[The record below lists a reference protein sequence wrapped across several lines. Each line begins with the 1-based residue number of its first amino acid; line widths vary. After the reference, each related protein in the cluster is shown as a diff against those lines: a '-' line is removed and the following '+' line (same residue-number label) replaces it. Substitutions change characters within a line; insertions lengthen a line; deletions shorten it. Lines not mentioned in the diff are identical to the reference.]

1 MKTRLLTFL
10 LVGLF
15 CLSACI
21 APAVA
26 PAAEP
31 AAAEKVEPAPLRI
44 VTSFQIANLN
54 PVEEG
59 FWMPEFG
66 VAEMLMQF
74 RADGRYHPWL
84 LESLTTLDDL
94 TWQLTLR
101 PGLTFQNGKAVDAEA
116 VVACIMR
123 QMALSAS
130 AQGAIPPDATFEAT
144 GELVIT
150 VKTTQ
155 PFPALPG
162 ALSNEDIFMIYDVEA
177 VESVGEDWAALAGKG
192 IYTGPYQIVSLNEQ
206 ELLLERYDGYWQGTP
221 ALPGISIRFVTDPS
235 ARLLAVQ
242 NDEADIALYPPTAT
256 KPVVDNTPGIYF
268 NYGTPGTGGFMMVL
282 NLQQPPFDE
291 LAVRQAIIKAIDYA
305 EIAYEVFGGVFD
317 QATSWYAPIF
327 PWAINNQ
334 QTDVAAATKLLD
346 EAGWTLGTDG
356 IREKAGQKLQIQ
368 LIIYPQQP
376 DLVPMSNAVQSQLKA
391 VGIQVAIQSVD
402 DINAAMRES
411 SVPWNAGLIGNST
424 TSWGIP
430 EPILRRYYVTG
441 GDRNYGKFSNAEVD
455 TLAAELAT
463 TIDETR
469 RFAILERIQQ
479 IMVEEEPYAFNL
491 NMNKG
496 RVIVNERYKDYQPGF
511 ALYHVSWQT
520 QPAQG
525 Q

>member
-1 MKTRLLTFL
+1 
-10 LVGLF
+10 
-15 CLSACI
+15 
-21 APAVA
+21 
-26 PAAEP
+26 
-31 AAAEKVEPAPLRI
+31 
-44 VTSFQIANLN
+44 
-54 PVEEG
+54 
-59 FWMPEFG
+59 
-66 VAEMLMQF
+66 
-74 RADGRYHPWL
+74 
-84 LESLTTLDDL
+84 
-94 TWQLTLR
+94 
-101 PGLTFQNGKAVDAEA
+101 
-116 VVACIMR
+116 MR
-123 QMALSAS
+123 
-130 AQGAIPPDATFEAT
+130 
-144 GELVIT
+144 
-150 VKTTQ
+150 K
-155 PFPALPG
+155 
-162 ALSNEDIFMIYDVEA
+162 
-177 VESVGEDWAALAGKG
+177 
-192 IYTGPYQIVSLNEQ
+192 
-206 ELLLERYDGYWQGTP
+206 
-221 ALPGISIRFVTDPS
+221 
-235 ARLLAVQ
+235 
-242 NDEADIALYPPTAT
+242 
-256 KPVVDNTPGIYF
+256 
-268 NYGTPGTGGFMMVL
+268 
-282 NLQQPPFDE
+282 
-291 LAVRQAIIKAIDYA
+291 AIIKAIDYA
-305 EIAYEVFGGVFD
+305 EIANEVFGGVFD